1 MTIYKPMLSQING
14 GAELRSDVDAL
25 QKSYD
30 AAKVIT
36 TVSKEE
42 EGNYNADELFKKIQG
57 DITAL
62 DSKTESNLESFKNKV
77 VKDIVKVEM
86 TATYEVDHFTVAL
99 PEEFD
104 SLVPSADKG
113 TPVAIYNLDN
123 SAVIGEDG
131 EQLTINLTDMTLS
144 GTPSKIDPEGSAGL
158 EEGEIAYKPIQ
169 ETFKFKCFPV
179 GTFSLFNIPDNYLL
193 DNSEMQLVHYD
204 KALHSIVAD
213 LAQDQSLI
221 DKISELVG
229 EEAVASQINKVK
241 AELVQTDEELKQRA
255 TAIEVYVKE
264 AGLDANSK
272 KVINVADGEI
282 VSEGKD
288 AVNGGQVY
296 TVKTT
301 LEAKDAELEQSI
313 TELEENVTTN
323 HEALSGRVTKVEAYV
338 KEAGLDA
345 NSKKIVNVLDGDIS
359 ESSTDAVNG
368 KQLDTIDKAYK
379 AADAGLQE
387 SISGVQEDLEA
398 KNSAMND
405 RVAVIEGFVTS
416 GGINA
421 GNQKVTN
428 VLDGEIASENK
439 DAVNGGQVYA
449 IKTALETKDA
459 EIEGKLSAA
468 TVKITLPVEHVQEF
482 ALNGEAMT
490 EFVLEAKPNSYKVTM
505 NVNGI
510 VYEEG
515 MGAFTVDRES
525 ENKLTWVAPD
535 FELKQDVAEKVF
547 VRFVE
552 DKESSIA
559 LTLE

>member
-14 GAELRSDVDAL
+14 GAELRSDVNAL

-36 TVSKEE
+36 TVSKE

-86 TATYEVDHFTVAL
+86 TATYEVDHFTVTL
-99 PEEFD
+99 PEGFD

-158 EEGEIAYKPIQ
+158 EEGQIAYKPIQ

-179 GTFSLFNIPDNYLL
+179 GAFSLFNIPDNYLL
-193 DNSEMQLVHYD
+193 DNSEMQLIHYD

-221 DKISELVG
+221 DKISGLVG

-241 AELVQTDEELKQRA
+241 AELVQTDEGLKQRA

-301 LEAKDAELEQSI
+301 LEAKDAE
-313 TELEENVTTN
+313 
-323 HEALSGRVTKVEAYV
+323 
-338 KEAGLDA
+338 
-345 NSKKIVNVLDGDIS
+345 
-359 ESSTDAVNG
+359 
-368 KQLDTIDKAYK
+368 
-379 AADAGLQE
+379 
-387 SISGVQEDLEA
+387 
-398 KNSAMND
+398 
-405 RVAVIEGFVTS
+405 
-416 GGINA
+416 
-421 GNQKVTN
+421 
-428 VLDGEIASENK
+428 
-439 DAVNGGQVYA
+439 
-449 IKTALETKDA
+449 
-459 EIEGKLSAA
+459 IEGKLSAA
-468 TVKITLPVEHVQEF
+468 TVKVTLPVEHVQEF
-482 ALNGEAMT
+482 TLNGEAMT

-559 LTLE
+559 LTLG

>member
-14 GAELRSDVDAL
+14 GAELRSDVNAL

-86 TATYEVDHFTVAL
+86 TATYEVDHFTVTL
-99 PEEFD
+99 LEGFD

-158 EEGEIAYKPIQ
+158 AEGQIAYKPIQ

-179 GTFSLFNIPDNYLL
+179 GAFSLFNIPDNYLL
-193 DNSEMQLVHYD
+193 DNSEIQLIHYD

-221 DKISELVG
+221 DKISGLVG

-241 AELVQTDEELKQRA
+241 AELVQTDEGLKQRA
-255 TAIEVYVKE
+255 TAIEV
-264 AGLDANSK
+264 
-272 KVINVADGEI
+272 
-282 VSEGKD
+282 
-288 AVNGGQVY
+288 
-296 TVKTT
+296 
-301 LEAKDAELEQSI
+301 
-313 TELEENVTTN
+313 
-323 HEALSGRVTKVEAYV
+323 YV

-379 AADAGLQE
+379 AADAGLQG
-387 SISGVQEDLEA
+387 SISSIQKDLEA

-405 RVAVIEGFVTS
+405 RVTVIEGFVTS

-439 DAVNGGQVYA
+439 DAVNGGQVYT
-449 IKTALETKDA
+449 IKTALEAKDA

-468 TVKITLPVEHVQEF
+468 TVKVTLPVEHVQEF
-482 ALNGEAMT
+482 TLNGEAIT

-525 ENKLTWVAPD
+525 ENKLTWIAPD
-535 FELKQDVAEKVF
+535 FGLKQDVAEKVF

-559 LTLE
+559 LTLG

>member
-144 GTPSKIDPEGSAGL
+144 GVPSKIDPEGSAGL
-158 EEGEIAYKPIQ
+158 EEGQIAYKPIQ

-179 GTFSLFNIPDNYLL
+179 GAFSLFNIPDNYLL

-221 DKISELVG
+221 DKISGLVG

-301 LEAKDAELEQSI
+301 LEAKDAE
-313 TELEENVTTN
+313 
-323 HEALSGRVTKVEAYV
+323 
-338 KEAGLDA
+338 
-345 NSKKIVNVLDGDIS
+345 
-359 ESSTDAVNG
+359 
-368 KQLDTIDKAYK
+368 
-379 AADAGLQE
+379 
-387 SISGVQEDLEA
+387 
-398 KNSAMND
+398 
-405 RVAVIEGFVTS
+405 
-416 GGINA
+416 
-421 GNQKVTN
+421 
-428 VLDGEIASENK
+428 
-439 DAVNGGQVYA
+439 
-449 IKTALETKDA
+449 
-459 EIEGKLSAA
+459 IEGKLSAA

-482 ALNGEAMT
+482 ALNSEAMT

-515 MGAFTVDRES
+515 MGAFTVDRGS

>member
-14 GAELRSDVDAL
+14 GAELRSDVNAL

-36 TVSKEE
+36 TVSKE

-144 GTPSKIDPEGSAGL
+144 GVPSKIDPEGSAGL
-158 EEGEIAYKPIQ
+158 EEGQIAYKPIQ

-179 GTFSLFNIPDNYLL
+179 GAFSLFNIPDNYLL

-221 DKISELVG
+221 DKISGLVG

-301 LEAKDAELEQSI
+301 LEAKDAE
-313 TELEENVTTN
+313 
-323 HEALSGRVTKVEAYV
+323 
-338 KEAGLDA
+338 
-345 NSKKIVNVLDGDIS
+345 
-359 ESSTDAVNG
+359 
-368 KQLDTIDKAYK
+368 
-379 AADAGLQE
+379 
-387 SISGVQEDLEA
+387 
-398 KNSAMND
+398 
-405 RVAVIEGFVTS
+405 
-416 GGINA
+416 
-421 GNQKVTN
+421 
-428 VLDGEIASENK
+428 
-439 DAVNGGQVYA
+439 
-449 IKTALETKDA
+449 
-459 EIEGKLSAA
+459 IEGKLSAA

-482 ALNGEAMT
+482 ALNSEAMT

-515 MGAFTVDRES
+515 MGAFTVDRGS